1 MASEDEPG
9 IVETMKVD
17 MQKASTV
24 SELEEWSSEV
34 NGLFKDK
41 IITTKQLGE
50 LKGEIIRIK
59 GMWKDVEKLL
69 DESNLEEMLGDL
81 DDLGD

>member
-1 MASEDEPG
+1 
-9 IVETMKVD
+9 MKVD